1 MSSFARLVPA
11 RFRQGSQGSSGGA
24 FKGFTQRF
32 AVILSGELLQSAFH
46 FLLNIHLVRTLSLHD
61 YGLFAIVFTAG
72 AVGIAYVRAVTAV
85 PATLLISHSLGR
97 PTASGY
103 DVLFGSIAL
112 LVTGGMGL
120 LAVAALWPSVGGP
133 TAFAG
138 GAFITCYTFRSYQ
151 RIVLLAHKA
160 PRVAG
165 LSDLIYAIAGI
176 GLIALMTVTGEPEL
190 SKAFWALA
198 FAHALGIAVSFF
210 RMGRPLRA
218 TSSRRMWG
226 RYVALRQ
233 QVLWSLTAI
242 TSITLQGQG
251 MTLVFAMIA
260 GPAAY
265 APIAAT
271 LVLYAILRIPTNA
284 LTNMV
289 LPEITGLLAAGRAT
303 SARRLVVRST
313 ALIMVACLFYGV
325 AMWLLLPQIEHY
337 LFKGRFAHEPMGWIG
352 FGIWAVVTVS
362 LIYAIP
368 RAYLEASAAFKGIAT
383 GALVSA
389 IIGFAVMIPLVL
401 TMPPAF
407 AIAGLIASE
416 MAVAAYSVFMFLK
429 LSRQAERALKER
441 PAVKPEAAQTI
452 GREVVGAGA

>member
-11 RFRQGSQGSSGGA
+11 RFRRDGQTAGGA
-24 FKGFTQRF
+24 FRGFTQRF

-97 PTASGY
+97 PAASGY
-103 DVLFGSIAL
+103 DVLFGSVAL
-112 LVTGGMGL
+112 IVTGAMGL
-120 LAVAALWPSVGGP
+120 LAVAALWPSIG
-133 TAFAG
+133 TAAFAG

-160 PRVAG
+160 GRVAG

-210 RMGRPLRA
+210 RMGRPLRS
-218 TSSRRMWG
+218 TFTPRMWG
-226 RYVALRQ
+226 RYAALRRQ
-233 QVLWSLTAI
+233 LMWSLTAV

-251 MTLVFAMIA
+251 LTLVFAMIA

-289 LPEITGLLAAGRAT
+289 LPEITGLLAAGKVQ

-313 ALIMVACLFYGV
+313 ALIIVACLVYGA
-325 AMWLLLPQIEHY
+325 AMWMLLPQIEHY
-337 LFKGRFAHEPMGWIG
+337 LFKGRFSHEPMGWIG
-352 FGIWAVVTVS
+352 LGVWAVVTVS

-368 RAYLEASAAFKGIAT
+368 RAYLEASAAFKGIAM
-383 GALVSA
+383 GAFVSA
-389 IIGFAVMIPLVL
+389 IIGFAVMIPLVM

-407 AIAGLIASE
+407 ALAGLTASE
-416 MAVAAYSVFMFLK
+416 MAVAAYSVFMFLR
-429 LSRQAERALKER
+429 LSRQAERAQSEKQAAER
-441 PAVKPEAAQTI
+441 SLDRAI
-452 GREVVGAGA
+452 RREVPA